1 MLSPKKQRAMVKG
14 LPARASVICADK
26 PRQWLSDVL
35 CRFGDRWR
43 PMLGLASRGC
53 RDRCESSGQQ
63 VKPVNVMRC

>member
-43 PMLGLASRGC
+43 TVLGLAA
-53 RDRCESSGQQ
+53 
-63 VKPVNVMRC
+63 